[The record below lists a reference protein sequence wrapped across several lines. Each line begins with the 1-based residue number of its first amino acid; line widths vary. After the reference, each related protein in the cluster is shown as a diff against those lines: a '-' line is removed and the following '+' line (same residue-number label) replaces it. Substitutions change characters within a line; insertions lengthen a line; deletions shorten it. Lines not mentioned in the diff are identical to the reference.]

1 MGDRK
6 AVPELE
12 SQEEVLDV
20 KVSRGA
26 PRQFMEGLPAG
37 CYGNQA
43 SCCYGVGLRSCY
55 GFPLPPTRLKAKPAT
70 PLL

>member
-37 CYGNQA
+37 CYGNRPVAVTVLGSVPVMGSRYPQ
-43 SCCYGVGLRSCY
+43 
-55 GFPLPPTRLKAKPAT
+55 PA
-70 PLL
+70 